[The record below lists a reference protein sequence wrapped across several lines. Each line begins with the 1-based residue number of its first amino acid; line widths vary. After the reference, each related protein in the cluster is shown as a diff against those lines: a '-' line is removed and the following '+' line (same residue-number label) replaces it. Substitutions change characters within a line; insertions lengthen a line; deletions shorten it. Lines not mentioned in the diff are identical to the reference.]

1 MAGNGFSVSA
11 HFSIYNDTFSFY
23 KDTKCV
29 KKHAIS
35 KPASSK
41 TFSSKSPSPDT
52 VWTKRLTD
60 CVNSSSLDTTA
71 TEFEIASP
79 PPPEG

>member
-1 MAGNGFSVSA
+1 MAGNGFSASA
-11 HFSIYNDTFSFY
+11 HFSIYKDRFTFY

-29 KKHAIS
+29 KKHAILMPS
-35 KPASSK
+35 SSK
-41 TFSSKSPSPDT
+41 TFSSKSLSPDT
-52 VWTKRLTD
+52 VWTKHLTN
-60 CVNSSSLDTTA
+60 CVNSSSLDKTA

>member
-1 MAGNGFSVSA
+1 MAGNGFSASA
-11 HFSIYNDTFSFY
+11 HFSIYKDRFSFN

-29 KKHAIS
+29 KKHAILMPS
-35 KPASSK
+35 SSK
-41 TFSSKSPSPDT
+41 TFSSKSLSPDT

-60 CVNSSSLDTTA
+60 SSSLDKTA